1 MLINCCRPVCIDHNN
16 KQVDPKGGSNGYAME
31 NWETYS
37 TFDFPGCPYP
47 SYYVNP
53 PLFPAAFA
61 FLTPC
66 YQIKEKGA

>member
-1 MLINCCRPVCIDHNN
+1 MLINCFWPVCIDHNN
-16 KQVDPKGGSNGYAME
+16 KLVDPKGGLIVYAME

-47 SYYVNP
+47 SPYVNP

-61 FLTPC
+61 FLTSC
-66 YQIKEKGA
+66 YQLKEKGT